1 MFLPLSD
8 MTSQGPC
15 CHRIPE
21 TVHDD
26 YHAIC
31 TRETPDGRE
40 RRKPN
45 GKKSNQNCLKND
57 SGSEKFPPCHRKA

>member
-1 MFLPLSD
+1 MVVPLPCMASWDL
-8 MTSQGPC
+8 C
-15 CHRIPE
+15 CHGIPE

-31 TRETPDGRE
+31 TRETPDERE

-45 GKKSNQNCLKND
+45 GKKLTELFK
-57 SGSEKFPPCHRKA
+57 ERLRK